1 MSNNFLQN
9 YETVDERIHKFHSTY
24 KEGRILTELIA
35 YSDTQFIVKAMAY
48 VGDILRATGLA
59 EERVGS
65 SMVNKTSALENCET
79 SAIGRCLANLG
90 LSAKGNRPS
99 DIEMSKADRQNDFD
113 PKTYKPVSTD
123 NNITEKQASFV
134 KSILEDAFISSG
146 MRDHEDRWSYVTEW
160 LGSPRKISGVQHLLK
175 GEAMKIIS
183 DKTNNKGELIKS
195 LRAHH
200 GVDYDPWAT
209 PVETTNIG

>member
-1 MSNNFLQN
+1 MSANFLQN
-9 YETVDERIHKFHSTY
+9 YETVDERIHKFHATY
-24 KEGRILTELIA
+24 SEGRILTELIA

-48 VGDILRATGLA
+48 VGDVLRATGLA

-65 SMVNKTSALENCET
+65 SHINKTSALENCET

-113 PKTYKPVSTD
+113 PQNYKPVSND

-146 MRDHEDRWSYVTEW
+146 MRDHEDRLSFVTKW
-160 LGSPRKISGVQHLLK
+160 LGSPRKIAGVQHLTK
-175 GEAMKIIS
+175 MEAIKIIN
-183 DKTNNKGELIKS
+183 DKTSNKGDLIKS
-195 LRAHH
+195 LRANH
-200 GVDYDPWAT
+200 GPDYDPWET
-209 PVETTNIG
+209 PNKG

>member
-1 MSNNFLQN
+1 MMSANFLQN
-9 YETVDERIHKFHSTY
+9 YETVDERIHKFHATY
-24 KEGRILTELIA
+24 SEGRILTELIA

-48 VGDILRATGLA
+48 VGDVLRATGLA

-65 SMVNKTSALENCET
+65 SHINKTSALENCET

-113 PKTYKPVSTD
+113 PQNYKPVSND

-146 MRDHEDRWSYVTEW
+146 MRDHEDRLSFVTKW
-160 LGSPRKISGVQHLLK
+160 LGSPRKIAGVQHLTK
-175 GEAMKIIS
+175 MEAIKIIN
-183 DKTNNKGELIKS
+183 DKTSNKGDLIKS
-195 LRAHH
+195 LRANH
-200 GVDYDPWAT
+200 GPDYDPWET
-209 PVETTNIG
+209 PNKG